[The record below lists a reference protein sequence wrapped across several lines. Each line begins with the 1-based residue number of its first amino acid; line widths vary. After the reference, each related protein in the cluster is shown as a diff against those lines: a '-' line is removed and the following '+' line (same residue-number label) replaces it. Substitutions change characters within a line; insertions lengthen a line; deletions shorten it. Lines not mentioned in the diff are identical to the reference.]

1 MILSFLGS
9 KVENESFP
17 CVHNLGERTGQVQY
31 ITTRQSSHVRTH
43 EKNLADAVRRLG
55 KLIESIF
62 CAQSGAS
69 ILLTV
74 WKCSGKS
81 RYPGAF
87 PLVFETFVAP
97 FLPTRLTAPG
107 GSPRIGFTDI
117 RYIAGAVRKGE
128 YQGG

>member
-1 MILSFLGS
+1 M
-9 KVENESFP
+9 
-17 CVHNLGERTGQVQY
+17 HNLGERTGQVQY

-55 KLIESIF
+55 KLIQSIF
-62 CAQSGAS
+62 VPNQEPAFSWPFGNAPVRVGTQG
-69 ILLTV
+69 L
-74 WKCSGKS
+74 
-81 RYPGAF
+81 F

-97 FLPTRLTAPG
+97 FLPTQLTAPG